1 MPYLTRIGD
10 EEFNIEIL
18 DDRRVIV
25 NGKEYVVDFDAVS
38 DQPVYSL
45 VIDGQSYEALVYPGE
60 DLWQV
65 LMLGRFYPARVE
77 DERDRKLRA
86 ANVKTAVKGRIFQLK
101 APMPGLIID
110 IPVKEKQQ
118 VNEGDVLIILESMK
132 MQNEMK
138 SPKEGIVKRIYVES
152 GESVVQHQTLISVE

>member
-1 MPYLTRIGD
+1 MPYITKIGD
-10 EEFNIEIL
+10 EEFTIEIL
-18 DDRRVIV
+18 DDRRVIL
-25 NGKEYVVDFDAVS
+25 NGKEYIVDFDALS

-45 VIDGQSYEALVYPGE
+45 VVDGQSYEALVYPGE

-65 LMLGRFYPARVE
+65 LMLGRYYPAKVE
-77 DERDRKLRA
+77 DERDQKLHST
-86 ANVKTAVKGRIFQLK
+86 NLKSAVRGKIFQLK

-110 IPVKEKQQ
+110 IPVEESQKVK
-118 VNEGDVLIILESMK
+118 EGDVLIILESMK

-138 SPKEGIVKRIYVES
+138 STRDGVVKRIYVEA

>member
-1 MPYLTRIGD
+1 MPYVTKIGD
-10 EEFNIEIL
+10 EEFTIEIL
-18 DDRRVIV
+18 DDKRVIV
-25 NGKEYVVDFDAVS
+25 NGKEYLVDFDALS

-45 VIDGQSYEALVYPGE
+45 VVDGQSYEALVYPGE

-65 LMLGRFYPARVE
+65 IMLGRFYPARVE

-86 ANVKTAVKGRIFQLK
+86 STVKTSVKGKILQLK

-110 IPVKEKQQ
+110 IPVQVDQQ
-118 VNEGDVLIILESMK
+118 VNEGDVLIVLESMK

-138 SPKEGIVKRIYVES
+138 SPREGIVKRVYVEA